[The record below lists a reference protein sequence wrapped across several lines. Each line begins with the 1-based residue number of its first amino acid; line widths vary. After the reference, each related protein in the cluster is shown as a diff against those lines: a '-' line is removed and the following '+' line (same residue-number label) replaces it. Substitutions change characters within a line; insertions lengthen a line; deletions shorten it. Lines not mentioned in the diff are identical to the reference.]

1 MHNFPDKN
9 ISQITIGKKNI
20 ASISLDLDNQWSYM
34 KIHGD
39 SGWEKFPSYLDRFIP
54 HALDLLDQLNL
65 KITFFIVGQDAVLD
79 KNYEYIK
86 QLVKNGHE
94 VGNHSF
100 HHESWL
106 HLYPK
111 EKIKSEVLNAEENI
125 TRATGK
131 KPEGFRGPGFSWSKN
146 LIEALSELGYVYDA
160 STLPTFIGPL
170 ARFYYFK
177 TSKLTSEEKKERKKL
192 FGTFKDG
199 FRPVKPYLWNVNE
212 NKKLLEIPVTTI
224 PFIKTP
230 FHLSY
235 LIYLNNISPF
245 LMKQYLNMAI
255 AFCKMTKTSPSFL
268 LHPLD
273 LIGGDLVPKLKF
285 FPGMNLK
292 SDAKTKVFL
301 YVIGILAKNF
311 ELISMNKHASSLK
324 KTDQTDE

>member
-1 MHNFPDKN
+1 MYNSPDKH
-9 ISQITIGKKNI
+9 ISQVAVKKKSI

-39 SGWEKFPSYLDRFIP
+39 SGWEKFPSYFDRFIP
-54 HALDLLDQLNL
+54 RVLDLLEQLNL
-65 KITFFIVGQDAVLD
+65 KITFFIVGQDAALD
-79 KNYEYIK
+79 KNKEYIS

-100 HHESWL
+100 HHASWL

-111 EKIKSEVLNAEENI
+111 EKIKSEILNAEENI
-125 TRATGK
+125 THVTGK
-131 KPEGFRGPGFSWSKN
+131 KPKGFRGPGFSWSKN
-146 LIEALSELGYVYDA
+146 LIEVLIELGYTYDA
-160 STLPTFIGPL
+160 STLPTFVGPL

-199 FRPVKPYLWNVNE
+199 FRPIKPYYWKVNE

-245 LMKQYLNMAI
+245 LMRRYLNMAI
-255 AFCKMTKTSPSFL
+255 TFCKATKTSPSFL

-273 LIGGDLVPKLKF
+273 LIGGDSVPELKF
-285 FPGMNLK
+285 FPGMSLK
-292 SDAKTKVFL
+292 SELKTKIFIDVINFL
-301 YVIGILAKNF
+301 SGDY
-311 ELISMNKHASSLK
+311 ELVNMSRHANSYITSKLSAA
-324 KTDQTDE
+324 

>member
-79 KNYEYIK
+79 KNQEYIK

-125 TRATGK
+125 TQATGK

-273 LIGGDLVPKLKF
+273 LIGGDLVPELKF

-292 SDAKTKVFL
+292 SDTKAKVFL
-301 YVIGILAKNF
+301 YVIGALIKNF
-311 ELISMNKHASSLK
+311 ELVGMNKHATLLK
-324 KTDQTDE
+324 SDLK

>member
-79 KNYEYIK
+79 KNHEYIK

-125 TRATGK
+125 TQATGK

-273 LIGGDLVPKLKF
+273 LIGGDLIPALKF

-292 SDAKTKVFL
+292 SDIKTRIFIS
-301 YVIGILAKNF
+301 VINTLAKNYK
-311 ELISMNKHASSLK
+311 LVSLNKHAALLK
-324 KTDQTDE
+324 ADLTNE

>member
-79 KNYEYIK
+79 KNHEYIK

-292 SDAKTKVFL
+292 SDTKAKVFL
-301 YVIGILAKNF
+301 YVIGALIKNF
-311 ELISMNKHASSLK
+311 ELVGMNKHATLLK
-324 KTDQTDE
+324 SDLK

>member
-79 KNYEYIK
+79 KNHEYIK

-125 TRATGK
+125 TQATGK

-273 LIGGDLVPKLKF
+273 LIGGDLVPELKF

-292 SDAKTKVFL
+292 SDTKAKVFL
-301 YVIGILAKNF
+301 YVIGALIKNF
-311 ELISMNKHASSLK
+311 ELVGMNKHATLLK
-324 KTDQTDE
+324 SDLK

>member
-1 MHNFPDKN
+1 MQRILENR
-9 ISQITIGKKNI
+9 NI

-54 HALDLLDQLNL
+54 HILDLLNQLNL
-65 KITFFIVGQDAVLD
+65 KITFFIVGQDAAFDINKV
-79 KNYEYIK
+79 YIK
-86 QLVKNGHE
+86 QIVENGHE

-111 EKIKSEVLNAEENI
+111 EKIRDEILKAESYIENV
-125 TRATGK
+125 TGE
-131 KPEGFRGPGFSWSKN
+131 KPVGFRGPGFSWSEN
-146 LIEALSELGYVYDA
+146 LISILSELGYVYDA

-177 TSKLTSEEKKERKKL
+177 TSKLTPDEKKERGKL

-199 FRPVKPYLWNVNE
+199 LRPIKPYFWKVNG
-212 NKKLLEIPVTTI
+212 NIKLLEIPVTTI
-224 PFIKTP
+224 PIIKTP

-235 LIYLNNISPF
+235 LIYLNSISPL
-245 LMKQYLNMAI
+245 LMKQYLNIAI
-255 AFCKMTKTSPSFL
+255 IFCKVTKTSPSFL

-273 LIGGDLVPKLKF
+273 LIGGDLVPELKF
-285 FPGMNLK
+285 FPGMNL
-292 SDAKTKVFL
+292 SSSAKTKIFL
-301 YVIGILAKNF
+301 SVVDTLIKNF
-311 ELISMNKHASSLK
+311 KLVGLNKHAALLK
-324 KTDQTDE
+324 ADLINE

>member
-1 MHNFPDKN
+1 MYNSRSKH
-9 ISQITIGKKNI
+9 ISKANAKKDF
-20 ASISLDLDNQWSYM
+20 ASISLDLDNQWSYL

-39 SGWEKFPSYLDRFIP
+39 SGWEKFPSYLDSFIP
-54 HALDLLDQLNL
+54 HALDLLDRLNL
-65 KITFFIVGQDAVLD
+65 KITFFIVGQDAALY
-79 KNYEYIK
+79 KNTEYIN
-86 QLVKNGHE
+86 LIVKNGHE

-111 EKIKSEVLNAEENI
+111 EKIRDEILRAENYIENV
-125 TRATGK
+125 TGE
-131 KPEGFRGPGFSWSKN
+131 KPMGFRGPGFSWSKN
-146 LIEALSELGYVYDA
+146 LIEILSELGYVYDA
-160 STLPTFIGPL
+160 STLPTFIGPF

-199 FRPVKPYLWNVNE
+199 FRSVKPYLWKVNE

-255 AFCKMTKTSPSFL
+255 TFCKVTKTSPSFL

-273 LIGGDLVPKLKF
+273 LIGGDLVPELKF

-292 SDAKTKVFL
+292 SDTKAEVFL
-301 YVIGILAKNF
+301 YVMRTLIKNF
-311 ELISMNKHASSLK
+311 ELVGMNKHAASLEK
-324 KTDQTDE
+324 QV